1 MGDLRTRAR
10 RTDQDR
16 LAEIYARAAGVFWRK
31 GYHAASLNDLA
42 KAVGLTKP
50 GLYHYIR
57 GKEQVLFGIMS
68 HAMDLLQI
76 RVVDVVRG
84 IADPEER
91 LKATLE
97 RHARLIVSEAPAV
110 GVLAEEM
117 AGLSPTHRR
126 QIAQRKRDYLNL
138 IRSTLQELRAT
149 GRLRDV
155 NITTAAFSLSA
166 MIVWL
171 PRWYQ
176 PGGQLDPEQVVA
188 EIVKIGAGAV
198 CRQGCPS

>member
-1 MGDLRTRAR
+1 LRTRAR
-10 RTDQDR
+10 RADQNR
-16 LAEIYARAAGVFWRK
+16 LADIYGRAAEVFWRK

-57 GKEQVLFGIMS
+57 GKEQILFGIMS
-68 HAMDLLQI
+68 HAMNLLQV
-76 RVVDVVRG
+76 RVVDVVRS
-84 IADPEER
+84 IADPEVR

-117 AGLSPTHRR
+117 AGLSPAHRR
-126 QIAQRKRDYLNL
+126 RIAQRKRDYLNL
-138 IRSTLQELRAT
+138 IRSTLQELQAA

-155 NITTAAFSLSA
+155 DITTTAFCLSA

-171 PRWYQ
+171 PRWYH
-176 PGGQLDPEQVVA
+176 PEGRLSPEQVVA

-198 CRQGCPS
+198 CRPGCAG